1 MKKIFT
7 LLLALMIVFAVVSCD
22 TGDELD
28 RSDTD
33 NPGTSQSGENN
44 KGGDNN
50 NGSQGSENN
59 SSDAGEI
66 DFGSVL
72 SGNGAT
78 DVIYGQMDEAAK
90 QRLIAEGKEAGY
102 DVSFGADG
110 SMTVVDADGTN
121 VVQKPDGTWVIKDA
135 DGGEGQLG
143 GNWPDNEYTRLVP
156 RPDFELYAAGT
167 DEESFFVSFSNV
179 TVEEIKIY
187 AAKVKAAGF
196 NINEEVEDQEIGG
209 IVVYSFIAE
218 NADGYTVEIT
228 SAAGVNAMTISK

>member
-1 MKKIFT
+1 MKKLFV
-7 LLLALMIVFAVVSCD
+7 LLLALMMVFSLVACD
-22 TGDELD
+22 TGDSSD
-28 RSDTD
+28 SDTD
-33 NPGTSQSGENN
+33 NLGTSQSGES
-44 KGGDNN
+44 N
-50 NGSQGSENN
+50 NGAQGGENN
-59 SSDAGEI
+59 SSDTGEI

-143 GNWPDNEYTRLVP
+143 GDWPNNEFTALVP
-156 RPDFELYAAGT
+156 KPDFELFGASTEA
-167 DEESFFVSFSNV
+167 ESF
-179 TVEEIKIY
+179 TVAFTNASIEQLKDY

-196 NINEEVEDQEIGG
+196 DINEEVEDQELMG
-209 IVVYSFIAE
+209 VVIYSFTAE

-228 SAAGVNAMTISK
+228 SAAGTNAMTISK